1 MLLQQC
7 QSNHTGSGRICFNLQ
22 GSGLV
27 SLRERYGNLE
37 MLSLSLYIFS
47 DKSDVRGNGERL
59 IYLSR
64 PKYSKSLVP
73 SLKVSLS
80 GWFGHGRKKD
90 FSSQAFESPNT
101 LSMLLKS
108 SRLFTLLCSELKVPV
123 QMWIGHPDTPFEH
136 WVLNIDKSNNFHT
149 KKVSRNPKHPLKP
162 SLYSKDYSSVNDPDW
177 QYIDLDCEATFNSD
191 SKMEDVFKDLVN
203 IPWTSAPI
211 DSGGNCL
218 DYVKAALELL
228 AEGNFISA
236 VPSKFTDRYN
246 KYYVE
251 VTKTV
256 WKVEVTLPQS

>member
-1 MLLQQC
+1 MLLQ
-7 QSNHTGSGRICFNLQ
+7 
-22 GSGLV
+22 
-27 SLRERYGNLE
+27 
-37 MLSLSLYIFS
+37 
-47 DKSDVRGNGERL
+47 
-59 IYLSR
+59 
-64 PKYSKSLVP
+64 
-73 SLKVSLS
+73 
-80 GWFGHGRKKD
+80 
-90 FSSQAFESPNT
+90 
-101 LSMLLKS
+101 S
-108 SRLFTLLCSELKVPV
+108 SRLFTLLCAWVSFLAVIQALPLDLVTRNASTIIESQKRSSELKVPV

-162 SLYSKDYSSVNDPDW
+162 SLYT
-177 QYIDLDCEATFNSD
+177 TFNSD

-211 DSGGNCL
+211 DSGWNCL

>member
-1 MLLQQC
+1 MLLQ
-7 QSNHTGSGRICFNLQ
+7 
-22 GSGLV
+22 
-27 SLRERYGNLE
+27 
-37 MLSLSLYIFS
+37 
-47 DKSDVRGNGERL
+47 
-59 IYLSR
+59 
-64 PKYSKSLVP
+64 
-73 SLKVSLS
+73 
-80 GWFGHGRKKD
+80 
-90 FSSQAFESPNT
+90 
-101 LSMLLKS
+101 S
-108 SRLFTLLCSELKVPV
+108 SRLFTLLCAWVSFLAVIQALPLDLVTRNASTIIESQKRSMQFTSYLPAT
-123 QMWIGHPDTPFEH
+123 PDTPFEH

-246 KYYVE
+246 KYYVD